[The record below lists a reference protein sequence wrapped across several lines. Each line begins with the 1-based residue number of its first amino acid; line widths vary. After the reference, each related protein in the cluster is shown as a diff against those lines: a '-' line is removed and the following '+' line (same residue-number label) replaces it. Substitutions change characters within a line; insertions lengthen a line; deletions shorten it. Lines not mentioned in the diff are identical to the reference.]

1 MDCAGARPCRMG
13 YSNRVM
19 SRAQQAAIV
28 AALCINL
35 VALPSAQDEYVI
47 GPQDVLAITVFDHA
61 DLSGEY
67 EVERDGTLT
76 FPLIGQVKASELT
89 LQTVESKITELLAD
103 GYLRK
108 PQVDIA
114 VAQYRSQQ
122 VFVIGEVRSPGTIP
136 FTGQMTLIE
145 ALARAGS
152 ATASAG
158 NEVLVVRSGVG
169 RLEAADP
176 ADPADDDDP
185 ENEVIRVDLSELQQ
199 GVLARNVRLKAGDT
213 VVVQRAELV
222 YVFGQ
227 VNTPGAY
234 PIQPGT
240 TVLQALTLAGGMTDR
255 GADGRIDIL
264 RDVDGEQQRLRVRL
278 DEIVEPGDTV
288 VVPQRYF

>member
-1 MDCAGARPCRMG
+1 
-13 YSNRVM
+13 M
-19 SRAQQAAIV
+19 SRAQQAAII
-28 AALCINL
+28 AALCINA

-67 EVERDGTLT
+67 EVERDGTFT
-76 FPLIGQVKASELT
+76 FPLIGQVKASDLT
-89 LQTVESKITELLAD
+89 LQTVELTITELLAD
-103 GYLRK
+103 GYLRT

-152 ATASAG
+152 ATSSAG
-158 NEVLVVRSGVG
+158 NEVLVVRSGGG
-169 RLEAADP
+169 RSEA

>member
-1 MDCAGARPCRMG
+1 
-13 YSNRVM
+13 M
-19 SRAQQAAIV
+19 SRAQQAVVIV
-28 AALCINL
+28 ALCVTLGALL
-35 VALPSAQDEYVI
+35 SAQDEYVI

-67 EVERDGTLT
+67 EVERDGTFT
-76 FPLIGQVKASELT
+76 FPLIGQVKASNLS

-103 GYLRK
+103 GYLRT

-114 VAQYRSQQ
+114 VAEYRSQQ

-152 ATASAG
+152 ATSGAG
-158 NEVLVVRSGVG
+158 NEVLVVRAGPG
-169 RLEAADP
+169 RPEAEDT
-176 ADPADDDDP
+176 ADDDDP
-185 ENEVIRVDLSELQQ
+185 ENEVIRVDLAELQQ
-199 GVLARNVRLKAGDT
+199 GLLARNVKLKAGDT

-234 PIQPGT
+234 PFQPGT

-264 RDVDGEQQRLRVRL
+264 RDVDGEQQRIRVRL
-278 DEIVEPGDTV
+278 DALVEPGDTV